1 MGLFHFK
8 KQPEKKQPEKQ
19 PEKKIPSQE
28 EVVQLWNN
36 AYRANPQIYQ
46 KKDSDALLGSC
57 ALSEG
62 VDTLLP
68 LHPES
73 TCTANGKPIH
83 EWILSLVSIT
93 EQRILGQMEYQ
104 EAMKRLRP
112 FSLAMSKDLIL
123 IRAMT
128 HKELDGLFEGLPRQ
142 LV

>member
-8 KQPEKKQPEKQ
+8 KRPEKQQPEKQ

-36 AYRANPQIYQ
+36 AYRANPQVYR
-46 KKDSDALLGSC
+46 KKDSDALLGAC
-57 ALSEG
+57 VLTEDT
-62 VDTLLP
+62 DTLLP
-68 LHPES
+68 LHPEDQWK
-73 TCTANGKPIH
+73 ADGKPIH
-83 EWILSLVSIT
+83 EWILNLVSIT
-93 EQRILGQMEYQ
+93 EQRVLGQMEYQ

-128 HKELDGLFEGLPRQ
+128 HKELDGLFVGLPRQ
-142 LV
+142 FV